1 MKHHILN
8 MLLLELSL
16 GNYCVTLVTS
26 SDYYSFPNS
35 HSFLLMTLVVTVMF
49 YNAIQ
54 RMLRLPDT
62 LAAASKIVELLKTVP
77 PYRNNE
83 GLKPVRE

>member
-8 MLLLELSL
+8 MLLQELSL
-16 GNYCVTLVTS
+16 GNYCVTLHY
-26 SDYYSFPNS
+26 SDYTLFLNS
-35 HSFLLMTLVVTVMF
+35 HSCLLITLAVTVTF
-49 YNAIQ
+49 YTAIQ

-62 LAAASKIVELLKTVP
+62 LAAASKIAELLKTVP

-83 GLKPVRE
+83 GLKPVCE

>member
-1 MKHHILN
+1 MKHHISN

-16 GNYCVTLVTS
+16 GICNVTLHY
-26 SDYYSFPNS
+26 SDYTLFLNS
-35 HSFLLMTLVVTVMF
+35 HSCLLMTLAVTVMF
-49 YNAIQ
+49 YTAIQ

-77 PYRNNE
+77 PCRNNE
-83 GLKPVRE
+83 GLKPVCE